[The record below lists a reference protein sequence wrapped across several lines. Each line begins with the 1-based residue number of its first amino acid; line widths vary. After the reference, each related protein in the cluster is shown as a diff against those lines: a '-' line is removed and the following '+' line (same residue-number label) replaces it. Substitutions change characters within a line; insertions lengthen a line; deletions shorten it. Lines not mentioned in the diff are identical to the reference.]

1 MTLSSRLVSFA
12 AATAITAVTFA
23 GPTFAAP
30 RPALHQITVSAASH

>member
-1 MTLSSRLVSFA
+1 MTLSSRLISFV

-30 RPALHQITVSAASH
+30 RPAPHQIIVSSASR